1 MATCSSAVPQAMHF
15 LDLPDLMIE
24 QVFEYLS
31 YDEIA
36 KKRIVCKTI
45 DRVCQSLLNR
55 GFMKMIKRHNSNL
68 KAIKS
73 QLPRRESERR
83 NHPLA
88 KHSDI
93 LTCIETRISML
104 SMTYSKYIDKD
115 LCCFIPGKV
124 IDEVFNILRL
134 IESTSKPLRAHE
146 VLQEL
151 RDISSMAIEHFDEN
165 IAHKLK
171 RIMGV
176 HHHQGGSHLAF
187 PTPGFIQNEVVL
199 PCDVNGEKLIVPTLR
214 PISPHKT
221 TPQPLYCHSSTSA
234 CDASRVNNAS
244 IARISHRSNVLRV
257 SVSKIVS
264 AMQGYKKQLKK
275 MKLQISRNSNE
286 IKDLRRRLDESET
299 KNRELIANI
308 NQLSFGGAAAPTS
321 ELSVVGAPESSVKAS
336 RGSNIKPSSATIIL
350 KRVLAET
357 ESLVNSTSG
366 PSISGSRL
374 LLPDQEDSGK
384 SAKRSRP
391 SED

>member
-1 MATCSSAVPQAMHF
+1 MANSAEESQVGMNF
-15 LDLPDLMIE
+15 LDLPDCMIE

-36 KKRIVCKTI
+36 KKRIICRKI

-55 GFMKMIKRHNSNL
+55 GFMKMIKRHNANL
-68 KAIKS
+68 KTIKS

-124 IDEVFNILRL
+124 IDEVFNILKL
-134 IESTSKPLRAHE
+134 IEGTSKPLRAHE

-165 IAHKLK
+165 IAHRLK

-176 HHHQGGSHLAF
+176 HHSSGSHLPF

-199 PCDVNGEKLIVPTLR
+199 PCDVNGEKLILPTLT
-214 PISPHKT
+214 PISSHKSG
-221 TPQPLYCHSSTSA
+221 PSQQLYCHKSSSSA
-234 CDASRVNNAS
+234 CSASRINNAS
-244 IARISHRSNVLRV
+244 IARISHKSRKMRLSIK
-257 SVSKIVS
+257 KILS
-264 AMQGYKKQLKK
+264 DMQGCKNQMKQ
-275 MKLQISRNSNE
+275 MRSQVMRNCLE
-286 IKDLRRRLDESET
+286 IKDLRRRLEESEA

-308 NQLSFGGAAAPTS
+308 NQISFGSTPSSS
-321 ELSVVGAPESSVKAS
+321 ELADPSVESAKSPVRS
-336 RGSNIKPSSATIIL
+336 LVTRNIKPRSATIIL

-357 ESLVNSTSG
+357 EAHG
-366 PSISGSRL
+366 CGSSASQMPL
-374 LLPDQEDSGK
+374 AASVSADNEPII
-384 SAKRSRP
+384 SAKKSKLN
-391 SED
+391 

>member
-1 MATCSSAVPQAMHF
+1 MSCGEETPRGINF
-15 LDLPDLMIE
+15 LDLPDCMVE
-24 QVFEYLS
+24 QVFELLS

-36 KKRIVCKTI
+36 KKRIVCKKV

-55 GFMKMIKRHNSNL
+55 GFMKMIKRHNANL

-93 LTCIETRISML
+93 LACIETRISML

-124 IDEVFNILRL
+124 IDEVFNILKL

-165 IAHKLK
+165 IAHRLK

-176 HHHQGGSHLAF
+176 HHPGGSHLPF

-199 PCDVNGEKLIVPTLR
+199 PCDVNGEKLILPTLT
-214 PISPHKT
+214 PISPHKAS
-221 TPQPLYCHSSTSA
+221 PQHQQQIYCQQGSSSA
-234 CDASRVNNAS
+234 CSASRINHGS
-244 IARISHRSNVLRV
+244 IARLT
-257 SVSKIVS
+257 SKSRKMRLTINKLVG
-264 AMQGYKKQLKK
+264 AMQGCKNLMKQ
-275 MKLQISRNSNE
+275 MRTQISRNCVE
-286 IKDLRRRLDESET
+286 IKDLRRRLEESET

-308 NQLSFGGAAAPTS
+308 NQLSFGVPSSSS
-321 ELSVVGAPESSVKAS
+321 ELAAGGPSSVESSS
-336 RGSNIKPSSATIIL
+336 RAIAVRNIKPRSATIIL
-350 KRVLAET
+350 KRVLANAEGHG
-357 ESLVNSTSG
+357 SVVSG
-366 PSISGSRL
+366 EEDEPGS
-374 LLPDQEDSGK
+374 S
-384 SAKRSRP
+384 KRTRIGQ
-391 SED
+391 D

>member
-1 MATCSSAVPQAMHF
+1 MATSEEETQGNMSF
-15 LDLPDLMIE
+15 LDLPDCMIE

-36 KKRIVCKTI
+36 KERIVCKKI
-45 DRVCQSLLNR
+45 DRVSQSLLNR
-55 GFMKMIKRHNSNL
+55 GFMKMIKRHNANL
-68 KAIKS
+68 KTIKS

-124 IDEVFNILRL
+124 IDEVFNILKL
-134 IESTSKPLRAHE
+134 IEGTSKPLRTHE

-165 IAHKLK
+165 IAHRLK

-176 HHHQGGSHLAF
+176 HHPSGSHLPF

-199 PCDVNGEKLIVPTLR
+199 PCDVNGEKLILPTLT
-214 PISPHKT
+214 PISPHKAGT
-221 TPQPLYCHSSTSA
+221 SQQLYCHQSSSTA
-234 CDASRVNNAS
+234 CHTSRVNHAS
-244 IARISHRSNVLRV
+244 INRLSHKSRKMRLTVN
-257 SVSKIVS
+257 KIVT
-264 AMQGYKKQLKK
+264 AMQSYKHQMKQ
-275 MKLQISRNSNE
+275 MRSQIIRNCVE

-308 NQLSFGGAAAPTS
+308 NQLSFGVAPTS
-321 ELSVVGAPESSVKAS
+321 TELASSSVEPSKTARS
-336 RGSNIKPSSATIIL
+336 LTTRNIKPRSATIIL

-357 ESLVNSTSG
+357 ESLGAPIGHVSTSVASMLS
-366 PSISGSRL
+366 PV
-374 LLPDQEDSGK
+374 EDEPQSCSK
-384 SAKRSRP
+384 KAKLN
-391 SED
+391 

>member
-1 MATCSSAVPQAMHF
+1 MSSSDGPSSSQGIHF
-15 LDLPDLMIE
+15 LDLPDCMIE

-36 KKRIVCKTI
+36 KKRIVCRKI

-55 GFMKMIKRHNSNL
+55 GFMKMIKRHNANL

-124 IDEVFNILRL
+124 IDEVFNILKL

-165 IAHKLK
+165 IAHRLK

-176 HHHQGGSHLAF
+176 HHPSGSHLPF
-187 PTPGFIQNEVVL
+187 STPGFIQNEVVL
-199 PCDVNGEKLIVPTLR
+199 PCDVNGEKLILPTLT
-214 PISPHKT
+214 PISPHKAS
-221 TPQPLYCHSSTSA
+221 PQQLYCHQSSSSA
-234 CDASRVNNAS
+234 CSASRINNAS
-244 IARISHRSNVLRV
+244 IARITNKSRKMRLTINKLVA
-257 SVSKIVS
+257 
-264 AMQGYKKQLKK
+264 AMQSSKNLMKQ
-275 MKLQISRNSNE
+275 MRSQIMRNCAE
-286 IKDLRRRLDESET
+286 IKDLRRRLEESET
-299 KNRELIANI
+299 KNRELLANI
-308 NQLSFGGAAAPTS
+308 NQLAFGVPSSAELGSGAAS
-321 ELSVVGAPESSVKAS
+321 EATPKAS
-336 RGSNIKPSSATIIL
+336 SRAAMVSRNIKPRSATIIL
-350 KRVLAET
+350 KRVLANT
-357 ESLVNSTSG
+357 ESLGVSSSMV
-366 PSISGSRL
+366 PSPDYDEPMPGS
-374 LLPDQEDSGK
+374 S
-384 SAKRSRP
+384 KRTKYSQ
-391 SED
+391 D